1 VGSRHQK
8 QNREGGKAQSGQYMA
23 SWVRLLHY
31 VNTPKKISIYIYIYI
46 DRIDDS
52 VFAAD
57 FLIGSDAILAVDF

>member
-31 VNTPKKISIYIYIYI
+31 VNTLKKISIYIYI

-57 FLIGSDAILAVDF
+57 FLIGSDALLAVDF